1 MSQSTLAPAPAVCH
15 QKEQQ
20 DITPGQRPSAP
31 LSPATPA
38 QAQRIYRAVLQATAR
53 PGNIGSLPDT
63 LALGERPSAAA
74 PLWVLADLMSTL
86 AAADDEAGKTV
97 TELAVVTGAPVVSVH
112 LARLILALTEIAPED
127 LMSLHRGTARE
138 PHLGALLVQ
147 QVRGIGRGLTCG
159 HSDQAVG
166 LRMTG
171 PGIDGSAEIHLSG
184 VSAEFFIARQAAIAD
199 FPRGIDLLLVNGD
212 GRFIAIP
219 RTTGLEVC
227 S

>member
-1 MSQSTLAPAPAVCH
+1 MSQSTLTAVPVTGC

-20 DITPGQRPSAP
+20 DITKGQTSLAP
-31 LSPATPA
+31 LTPATPA
-38 QAQRIYRAVLQATAR
+38 QAQRIYRTVLEATAR
-53 PGNIGSLPDT
+53 PGSIRDLPD
-63 LALGERPSAAA
+63 LVALGERPSAAA
-74 PLWVLADLMSTL
+74 PLWVLADLMSPL

-97 TELAVVTGAPVVSVH
+97 TDLAVVTGAPVVPVR
-112 LARLILALTEIAPED
+112 LASLALALTETAPED

-159 HSDQAVG
+159 HGDQAVG

-171 PGIDGSAEIHLSG
+171 PGIDGSVEIHLSG
-184 VSAEFFIARQAAIAD
+184 VSAEFFVARQVAIAD
-199 FPRGIDLLLVNGD
+199 FPRGIDLLLVDGD
-212 GRFIAIP
+212 GLFIAIP